1 MRQRALAPQ
10 HFATE
15 LGFEGLDRA
24 AQGRLSDV
32 ASLCCLGQIQ
42 SFADSQEISNLVH
55 LQGTAPHYPFMAGS
69 GNLTAA
75 MVPSGANLIMLKCV
89 DSGATRNMLVTKP
102 ERPAKE
108 RQPRHTTPERKST
121 RLNSSH

>member
-89 DSGATRNMLVTKP
+89 RS
-102 ERPAKE
+102 EE
-108 RQPRHTTPERKST
+108 HTSELQSLMRISYAVFCLKQNNN
-121 RLNSSH
+121 RVIYIINS

>member
-32 ASLCCLGQIQ
+32 ASLCCLGPIQ
-42 SFADSQEISNLVH
+42 SFADSQEISTLVT

-69 GNLTAA
+69 GYLTSA
-75 MVPSGANLIMLKCV
+75 MVTSGANLIKIGRTSC
-89 DSGATRNMLVTKP
+89 G
-102 ERPAKE
+102 
-108 RQPRHTTPERKST
+108 
-121 RLNSSH
+121 NSSVTAVSISVGRV

>member
-55 LQGTAPHYPFMAGS
+55 LQGTAPHYPFIAGS

-75 MVPSGANLIMLKCV
+75 LVPSGANLIMLKSV
-89 DSGATRNMLVTKP
+89 HSGAPRYLLVTKSVSP
-102 ERPAKE
+102 TKAN
-108 RQPRHTTPERKST
+108 QPPPTTPQN
-121 RLNSSH
+121 RLDRQEC

>member
-75 MVPSGANLIMLKCV
+75 RSEEHTSELQSLMRISYAVFCLKKKN
-89 DSGATRNMLVTKP
+89 TLYTNTI
-102 ERPAKE
+102 
-108 RQPRHTTPERKST
+108 
-121 RLNSSH
+121 